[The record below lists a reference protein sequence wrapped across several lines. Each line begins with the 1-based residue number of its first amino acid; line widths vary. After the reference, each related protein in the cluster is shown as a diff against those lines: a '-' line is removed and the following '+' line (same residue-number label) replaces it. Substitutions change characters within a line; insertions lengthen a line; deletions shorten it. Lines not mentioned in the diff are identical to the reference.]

1 MTTFSIKPHNYA
13 HGRAAVEVTNADGE
27 LMAVFYATSDTH
39 FRLVSKHLK
48 SVEVL
53 NGMPPVAEIY
63 LRKP

>member
-1 MTTFSIKPHNYA
+1 
-13 HGRAAVEVTNADGE
+13 
-27 LMAVFYATSDTH
+27 
-39 FRLVSKHLK
+39 VSKHLK